1 MGLTA
6 LILRCP
12 TSQKP
17 ETGKEFVPTI
27 FKVQLSPELLLEGRA
42 VTDAATL
49 KIVLWLLWRVTFL
62 SAPLAAL
69 EDGTWNP
76 NVGGRLQS

>member
-1 MGLTA
+1 MSLTA
-6 LILRCP
+6 LILHCP

-17 ETGKEFVPTI
+17 ETGNEFVPTI

-49 KIVLWLLWRVTFL
+49 KIVPWLLWRVTFL

-69 EDGTWNP
+69 KDGIWNP
-76 NVGGRLQS
+76 NVGG